1 MPTTYEKAYG
11 SVKFYE
17 PDGTAIFDT
26 EGDLG
31 LWTSVDEEPS
41 PDPKWVRVDVPGADG
56 AVDLSRA
63 LAGQVTYETREI
75 TLGFVGSC
83 ADHAAALAL
92 VRQMRSALHGARVR
106 VETVLTAR
114 IGGWYLADCECD
126 GTAYAGGEVEVEVKA
141 WADPFIR
148 VGTQTLALAGTS
160 SVTKGPASRV
170 DVPASFARGVG
181 SLTAEACHGTGTYY
195 SPLRA
200 TTARLWYAHGA
211 DANKANL
218 LDVTTLR
225 VSGYDNDGIGANVH
239 SDDVYATG
247 HVIDVG
253 ALVSS
258 HYKTVVLSPY
268 RRGASGFA
276 PDCEAVGIPLVSGN
290 KGYTTSGYVG
300 VYLSGTVDS
309 VNSPS
314 ISLGRF
320 TSVMEVDQYGVP
332 TTYTSSQSTMT
343 VVGSLTARTYD
354 GTLVAYA
361 STLLADPVNAYYL
374 EFNGIESTGGLKA
387 QLVLVAGSP
396 TTNLPQVWREPD
408 VGYVDIDLGGTFCRT
423 TTDGDVAVISPLGVT
438 VTHNCAL
445 SAKGYVAADLGDPYV
460 TTGAMGGWLPEDATH
475 ATFSAVNAYG
485 EDCPIATSQIA
496 SRAIGTASGSN
507 LTMRSTPTVT
517 TTGGAYVSIGGRDAI
532 VGAGTHELPSLTI
545 PAGAFTV
552 GYATLDGSAGTLAW
566 EGGVL

>member
-1 MPTTYEKAYG
+1 MPTAYEQTYGE
-11 SVKFYE
+11 VTFY
-17 PDGTAIFDT
+17 DLAGTKIYAMT
-26 EGDLG
+26 ADLG
-31 LWTSVDEEPS
+31 LWLVEDTEPS

-63 LAGQVTYETREI
+63 LAGQVTYEMRDI
-75 TLGFVGSC
+75 TLRFGGKC
-83 ADHAAALAL
+83 ADHATALAL
-92 VRQMRSALHGARVR
+92 VRTLRKALHGARVR
-106 VETVLTAR
+106 VETMLTGLA
-114 IGGWYLADCECD
+114 GGYYVADCECD
-126 GTAYAGGEVEVEVKA
+126 GDADPEGIVTIDVTAQ
-141 WADPFIR
+141 ADPFIR
-148 VGTQTLALAGTS
+148 VGTQSLALAGTS

-211 DANKANL
+211 DAAKVNL

-239 SDDVYATG
+239 ADDVYATG

-258 HYKTVVLSPY
+258 HFKTVVLSPY
-268 RRGASGFA
+268 RRGASGSA

-290 KGYTTSGYVG
+290 KNYTTSGYVG
-300 VYLSGTVDS
+300 LYLSGTVDS

-320 TSVMEVDQYGVP
+320 TSVLEVDQYGVP

-374 EFNGIESTGGLKA
+374 KFNGIESTGGLKA
-387 QLVLVAGSP
+387 QLVLVTGSP
-396 TTNLPQVWREPD
+396 STNLPQVWREPD

-445 SAKGYVAADLGDPYV
+445 SAEGYVAADLSDPYV

-485 EDCPIATSQIA
+485 EDCPMATSQIA

-532 VGAGTHELPSLTI
+532 VAAGTHELPSLTI

-552 GYATLDGSAGTLAW
+552 DYATLDGSAGTLAW